1 MERGKDRYS
10 MGTNIVTAKV
20 TIKGTRPL
28 FWHWF
33 GPEAMPIDAGRK
45 EKTGKAGNDPE
56 EWRKSVTVTKD
67 GQLYMPGTYAFAT
80 IREGSKYTKKGR
92 GSIQPSVI
100 ATLQVLDDRILVD
113 RYMPEFPNGHSYD
126 ISKAAPPPQDPE
138 QPIFLD
144 VRMVRNPATKGANV
158 RYRVAASPGWSCS
171 FTIQWDKS
179 IVSRGEMEASIID
192 AGKLSG
198 IGNGRKIGMGR
209 FAVESFDVQD

>member
-1 MERGKDRYS
+1 MGK
-10 MGTNIVTAKV
+10 NIVTAKV

-67 GQLYMPGTYAFAT
+67 GQLFMPGTYAFAT
-80 IREGSKYTKKGR
+80 IREGAKYTKKGR
-92 GSIQPSVI
+92 GSIQNNVI
-100 ATLQVLDDRILVD
+100 ATLQILDDRIMVD
-113 RYMPEFPNGHSYD
+113 RFLPTFPNGHECDLAQVS
-126 ISKAAPPPQDPE
+126 APPQDPE
-138 QPIFLD
+138 QDVYLD
-144 VRMVRNPATKGANV
+144 IRMVRNPATKGANV
-158 RYRVAASPGWSCS
+158 RYRVAASPSWSCS
-171 FTIQWDKS
+171 FTIQWDVS

-209 FAVESFDVQD
+209 FDLVSFEMKE